1 MYMTY
6 NIHPIIV
13 HFPIA
18 LLFLYSIIKIIPF
31 SKLWPNVSWRHI
43 ERALLFVG
51 VFGAIAALITGP
63 IAKELVQPKAELV
76 NAHSNFAYLSAYI
89 FGALLVGELIAIF
102 KFQYLI
108 GLKSE
113 KIKIFLFFLE
123 RIFSDKIISKL
134 LAFIGFVSI
143 ILTGMLGG
151 VMVYGLSADPF
162 APIVLKMLGISL

>member
-1 MYMTY
+1 MVY

-31 SKLWPNVSWRHI
+31 SKWWSNVSCKHI

-51 VFGAIAALITGP
+51 VLGAIAALLTGDV
-63 IAKELVQPKAELV
+63 ARELVQPDAKLTD
-76 NAHSNFAYLSAYI
+76 AHETFAYLSFFIY
-89 FGALLVGELIAIF
+89 GALLVGELIAIF
-102 KFQYLI
+102 KFKYLI

-113 KIKIFLFFLE
+113 KTKILLFFLE

-162 APIVLKMLGISL
+162 AGVVLKMLGIEL